1 MNPYNAAHNLAR
13 ALRESAE
20 FKEMKDA
27 TSALKDDQSAKQ
39 MVMDLRNQQIELQKQ
54 KQSGIQVSKEQEE
67 KMEKLLEVVNMNLT
81 AKRFLQAEYKMAV
94 LLQDIQNIIG
104 DATSE
109 IYDPELMGQQDD
121 DGEQQA

>member
-27 TSALKDDQSAKQ
+27 TGALKDDQSAKQ

-67 KMEKLLEVVNMNLT
+67 KLEKLLEVVNMNLT